1 MLNPLAIVAIANILI
16 IAASVFFGLRAF
28 KK

>member
-1 MLNPLAIVAIANILI
+1 MLNPLTLVAVANILI
-16 IAASVFFGLRAF
+16 VLGSVFFGLRAF